1 MRTLLALCAVEDLEL
16 HQLDVKTAFLNGE
29 LEEEIYMQQAQ
40 GYEEGGTRQVC
51 RLLKALYG
59 LRQAPRAWY
68 LKLKAEMEKL
78 GWEVSEADPALF
90 YKREEE
96 GSFYALV
103 YVDDIEMAG
112 PKGSER
118 IEDLKRELKGI
129 FDIRDLGESTYFLG
143 MEIERKRDER
153 TVKLTQKKLTG
164 DILRRFGMDQA
175 REKSVPLGQE
185 TKLTREGE
193 PLNTEEYPYREL
205 VGCLLYLSVCT
216 RPDIAHSVGVLS
228 RFMSNPTTAHWTAA
242 TGVLKYLAGTRDFG
256 LTFGKEGLDLKG
268 YTDADF
274 AGDIDTRRSATG
286 YVFILRAE
294 RYVGQADCK
303 QRWRFRQR
311 SQSTWEMQAQ

>member
-1 MRTLLALCAVEDLEL
+1 
-16 HQLDVKTAFLNGE
+16 
-29 LEEEIYMQQAQ
+29 
-40 GYEEGGTRQVC
+40 
-51 RLLKALYG
+51 
-59 LRQAPRAWY
+59 
-68 LKLKAEMEKL
+68 MEKL

-164 DILRRFGMDQA
+164 EILRRFGMDQA
-175 REKSVPLGQE
+175 RERGVPMGQE
-185 TKLTREGE
+185 VKLTRDGE
-193 PLNTEEYPYREL
+193 PLDTEEFPYREL
-205 VGCLLYLSVCT
+205 IGSLLYLSVCT

-228 RFMSNPTTAHWTAA
+228 RFMSNPTMAHWRAGQ
-242 TGVLKYLAGTRDFG
+242 GVLKYLAGTRDFG
-256 LTFGKEGLDLKG
+256 LTYGTEGLELKG
-268 YTDADF
+268 
-274 AGDIDTRRSATG
+274 IRMR
-286 YVFILRAE
+286 ILRGISTQGDLRQVMSLFWRVE
-294 RYVGQADCK
+294 RFVGQADYN
-303 QRWRFRQR
+303 QRWQFPQRRQNIWGL
-311 SQSTWEMQAQ
+311 QVQ